1 MRVWLAGRTADD
13 RCGSAV
19 KVAPMA
25 MHADRPSVIVA
36 GSTGLVGRH
45 LVKRLLA
52 DRHTGTVHALMR
64 REVRGYPESKR
75 LLKHVIRFDD
85 LEKLPLAY
93 ECYIALGT
101 TIRQAGSQAAFR
113 TVDFDAVVAVARAA
127 RASGVA
133 RLALVSALG
142 ADELSTVFY
151 NRVKG
156 EAEDAVAALG
166 FERVVIARPSLLMG
180 NREEIGQPARPV
192 EGTVQTLLRP
202 VTRLVPAKWRPI
214 EASVVARALVRT
226 LRADG
231 PSVQVLESAALLS
244 AGT

>member
-1 MRVWLAGRTADD
+1 M
-13 RCGSAV
+13 
-19 KVAPMA
+19 
-25 MHADRPSVIVA
+25 IVA

-75 LLKHVIRFDD
+75 LLMHVIDFGQIER
-85 LEKLPLAY
+85 LPLAY

-101 TIRQAGSQAAFR
+101 TIKDAGSQAAFR
-113 TVDFDAVVAVARAA
+113 AVDFEAVVAVAKAA
-127 RASGVA
+127 HASGVA

-156 EAEDAVAALG
+156 EAEDAVAAIG

-180 NREEIGQPARPV
+180 NRVEIGQRARTI
-192 EGTVQTLLRP
+192 EGLVQTVLRP
-202 VTRLVPAKWRPI
+202 VSRLVPAKWRPI
-214 EASVVARALVRT
+214 EAPVVARALVRT